1 MRKEMNLIPICLKD
15 QHKIIDEHIR
25 YIFLYTGK
33 ISRNSKQKII
43 KGKESRERLTFYY
56 GYFFFKVSIFFL
68 FSQNKKIK
76 RKVYTVFKVNAFLHS
91 SEGVER

>member
-1 MRKEMNLIPICLKD
+1 MNLIPICLKD

-56 GYFFFKVSIFFL
+56 GYFFFK
-68 FSQNKKIK
+68 
-76 RKVYTVFKVNAFLHS
+76 
-91 SEGVER
+91 